1 MVGKQA
7 HLVNHIDKVRKIH
20 DSHAMNENLT
30 QLLLKRSDW
39 FAEEIMRGI
48 QRSPWPF
55 ITPAQSRLLARMGGK
70 SISMAELGRRLAI
83 SRQAV
88 HKTVNELVRLG
99 ILEVHTDPQRGNAK
113 LVSYTETGRE
123 VNRAGVQF
131 IEQAERKLA
140 SQIGDEAVQQLKA
153 LLASGWEP
161 DDPTAAD
168 ATRPG

>member
-7 HLVNHIDKVRKIH
+7 HLVNLIDKMRGIH
-20 DSHAMNENLT
+20 DSHAMSENLT

-70 SISMAELGRRLAI
+70 STSMAELGRRLAI

-99 ILEVHTDPQRGNAK
+99 ILEVHADPERGNAK
-113 LVSYTETGRE
+113 LVSYTETGRA
-123 VNRAGVQF
+123 VNRAGVAF

-140 SQIGDEAVQQLKA
+140 SRIGEDAVQQLKT
-153 LLASGWEP
+153 LLASGWDTNEQ
-161 DDPTAAD
+161 
-168 ATRPG
+168 PGASD